1 MPAHLL
7 TALRLLATLPLILA
21 MRDPGAP
28 GARVCAACLLTAIL
42 TDCLDGP
49 LARRTGTAS
58 PAGRLFDHTT
68 DVVFVTAGLFA
79 GASRGAFPWLLPC
92 LVAFAF
98 AQYVLDSYWLE
109 QRSELRMST
118 LGRWNGILF
127 FVPIGG
133 DVLAR
138 LIWSGLHGP
147 VRALCW
153 ILVVTTLLSIGD
165 RALSAWERRR
175 TQTGSE
181 LSRRGETSEP

>member
-21 MRDPGAP
+21 MRDPSAAA
-28 GARVCAACLLTAIL
+28 ARVAGACLLAAIL
-42 TDCLDGP
+42 TDYLDGP

-58 PAGRLFDHTT
+58 SAGRLFDHTT
-68 DVVFVTAGLFA
+68 DVAFVTAGLFS
-79 GASRGAFPWLLPC
+79 GASRGVFPWILPC
-92 LVAFAF
+92 LVAIAF

-138 LIWSGLHGP
+138 LLWSGLHGP

-153 ILVVTTLLSIGD
+153 ILVASTLLSIGD

-175 TQTGSE
+175 AQAGT
-181 LSRRGETSEP
+181 LSRPGETSEP